1 MASNSTSGLIGHAT
15 NLSTGQY
22 IGLTATVV
30 FLSILYKFSSPPMDP
45 REPPAL
51 KPDLPIPM
59 IGHIIG
65 FLRHGLNYFSVLSKS
80 HPTTPAG
87 TLPILNGKAYM
98 LFDIP
103 LIQSALRHKNLTF
116 DLLSL
121 EFGQRV
127 FGLSDRA
134 MEKLW
139 GPDHDIETSVA
150 PVTMHRIKSA
160 MQGENL
166 LRMNVKA
173 LEFIAGGLNEIAPGE
188 GEGKRVG
195 RLFGWLRDFMTMAT
209 AEGIFG
215 GENPMR
221 GRMDLVEAL
230 WEFENNIQP
239 LFVGVLPHIIARKAF
254 LAREKI
260 QAVLV
265 PWYLARKDE
274 AEDVSAI
281 AKARAASSREFGMP
295 EEEIGRLEVAL
306 LFVATTNTIPT
317 LYWFMVNVWLRPELV
332 KELGKEALP
341 LVKVEKNGE
350 RRTATVDISRLEE
363 QCPLMVACYRESVR
377 LGNQGVGTRRV
388 MRDTILTDSRG
399 NEHLFK
405 AGVDVLW
412 SAKEMHLSGAWGDN
426 VADFNPERFN
436 EENYGRAQKQ
446 AYVPFGGGKHLC
458 PGRNFA
464 FAENL
469 GLMVALVLGF
479 KIQGLD
485 PKDFKLGEAKFGE
498 AVAKPPADAQG
509 DEVVVERK
517 KGWEDVEWKFVC

>member
-1 MASNSTSGLIGHAT
+1 MASNSTSALLGHAT
-15 NLSTGQY
+15 SLSTVQY
-22 IGLTATVV
+22 AGLTATVV
-30 FLSILYKFSSPPMDP
+30 FLSILYKFSFPSMDP

-51 KPDLPIPM
+51 KPDLPVPM

-65 FLRHGLNYFSVLSKS
+65 FLRHGIDYFGILSKS
-80 HPTTPAG
+80 HPAHTAG
-87 TLPILNGKAYM
+87 TLPILNGKAYI

-121 EFGQRV
+121 EFAQRV

-134 MEKLW
+134 MDKLW
-139 GPDHDIETSVA
+139 GPERDIETSVA
-150 PVTMHRIKSA
+150 PITMHRIKSA

-166 LRMNVKA
+166 LRMNVRA
-173 LEFIAGGLNEIAPGE
+173 LGFIAEGLNEVGK
-188 GEGKRVG
+188 EGKKVG
-195 RLFGWLRDFMTMAT
+195 GLYGWLRDFMTLAT
-209 AEGIFG
+209 SEGIYG
-215 GENPMR
+215 SDNPIR

-230 WEFENNIQP
+230 WDFENNIQP
-239 LFVGVLPHIIARKAF
+239 LFVGVIPHIIARKAY

-265 PWYLARKDE
+265 PWYLARKDQ

-281 AKARAASSREFGMP
+281 AKARSNSSREFGMP
-295 EEEIGRLEVAL
+295 EEEIGRIEVAL

-332 KELGKEALP
+332 EELCKEVLP
-341 LVKVEKNGE
+341 LVKISKDGSQ
-350 RRTATVDISRLEE
+350 RTATLDISKLEE

-377 LGNQGVGTRRV
+377 LGNQGLGTRRV
-388 MRDTILTDSRG
+388 IRDTILTDSQG
-399 NEHLFK
+399 NERLFK

-412 SAKEMHLSGAWGDN
+412 SAKEMHRSGDAWGNN
-426 VADFNPERFN
+426 VTDFNPDRFR
-436 EENYGRAQKQ
+436 EENYGRTQKQ

-469 GLMVALVLGF
+469 GLMAALVVGF
-479 KIQGLD
+479 RFEGLD
-485 PKDFKLGEAKFGE
+485 PKDFRLGEAKFGE
-498 AVAKPPADAQG
+498 AVAKPPPDAQG
-509 DEVVVERK
+509 DDVVLKRK
-517 KGWEDVEWKFVC
+517 EGWEDVEWKFVC